1 MSFKMVYS
9 GKKAAAINLYALFL
23 TGMCKHS
30 LAFALRHEILIS
42 KGKEVGHKSVLF
54 MFCFNIF
61 FAKKIVFD
69 LKDSSLGFSFQ
80 GSHAP

>member
-1 MSFKMVYS
+1 
-9 GKKAAAINLYALFL
+9 
-23 TGMCKHS
+23 MCKRS

-61 FAKKIVFD
+61 FAKEIIFD
-69 LKDSSLGFSFQ
+69 LTDSSFGFSFQ